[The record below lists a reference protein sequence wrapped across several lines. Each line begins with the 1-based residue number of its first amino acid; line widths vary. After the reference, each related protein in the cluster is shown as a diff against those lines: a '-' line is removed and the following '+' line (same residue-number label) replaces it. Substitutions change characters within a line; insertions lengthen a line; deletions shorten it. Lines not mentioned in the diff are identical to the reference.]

1 MDCKAPVC
9 FLFVLFTATLAQLW
23 ELRLGGFIAY
33 GKIRLISYRQRLE
46 TFYYI
51 VVYILISLSLKTCTE
66 TNVVFVS

>member
-1 MDCKAPVC
+1 M
-9 FLFVLFTATLAQLW
+9 FSATLAQLW
-23 ELRLGGFIAY
+23 KLRLGGFVAY
-33 GKIRLISYRQRLE
+33 GEIRLISYRQRLE